1 MTIQVHHKLPVTVE
15 VNEVTLPYYWT
26 SGNYVK
32 SFCCLTEDLT
42 LIDMHMNGTY
52 TTIDTTKLDDKEHA
66 AERLEREFCTK
77 NFAEIAE
84 AVFLHK
90 FAEVHRELF
99 YAVNPK
105 LKPHE

>member
-1 MTIQVHHKLPVTVE
+1 MTIQVHHRLPVTVE

-32 SFCCLTEDLT
+32 SFCCLTEDLV

-66 AERLEREFCTK
+66 AERLEKEFCTK
-77 NFAEIAE
+77 NFVPIDE
-84 AVFLHK
+84 AVFMHK
-90 FAEVHRELF
+90 FSELQREVF
-99 YAVNPK
+99 YMVNSK
-105 LKPHE
+105 LKPHA